1 MHRRLL
7 VSARAAREVD
17 DAYAYYAHY
26 GRAEAFIACVDRVFE
41 RITDRPLMY
50 PVSYDIV
57 RRSLLQRFPYSVFFV
72 VEDDHVAVLAVS
84 HQRRDPATRPMP

>member
-1 MHRRLL
+1 MRRIV

-17 DAYAYYAHY
+17 DAYAYYSQH
-26 GRAEAFIACVDRVFE
+26 GRGEAFMACVDRAFE

-57 RRSLLQRFPYSVFFV
+57 RRALLQRFPYSVFFV
-72 VEDDHVAVLAVS
+72 VEDDHVVVLAVS
-84 HQRRDPATRPMP
+84 HQRRDPATRPTP